1 MEKQTL
7 TTYTAYK
14 ASIHF
19 CTYDAEIV
27 INDHASSEVVTIE
40 GLDPVT
46 LRGAISCYVHNLA
59 LIKDDETIL
68 PWFESLHEELGKLIK
83 TLKGIEE

>member
-7 TTYTAYK
+7 TTYTAYR

-19 CTYDAEIV
+19 CTHDAEIT
-27 INDHASSEVVTIE
+27 INDHSAGEILSIE

-46 LRGAISCYVHNLA
+46 LRAAITCYLHNLS
-59 LIKDDETIL
+59 LIKGDSMIL
-68 PWFESLHEELGKLIK
+68 PWFKALHKDLEGYIK
-83 TLKGIEE
+83 APTSSEQ

>member
-46 LRGAISCYVHNLA
+46 LRAAITCYLHNLS
-59 LIKDDETIL
+59 LIKGDSMIL
-68 PWFESLHEELGKLIK
+68 PWFKALHKDLEGYIK
-83 TLKGIEE
+83 APTSCEQ